1 MTTPSRWGTP
11 LSPWSMAG
19 VGPRGNH
26 PTEVSE
32 GHAVCQGVAM
42 VMKNLRKRLNTTV
55 DELDSTRLQKG
66 YGAEDVSRI
75 GEAPLRE
82 TITLSGEV
90 KETRVV
96 PRADVPSLE
105 VTIGD
110 GTGRAI
116 VVFTGRR
123 KLPGL
128 KLGGG
133 LRVEGVGRLERNR
146 LTLLNPSYTLT

>member
-1 MTTPSRWGTP
+1 
-11 LSPWSMAG
+11 
-19 VGPRGNH
+19 
-26 PTEVSE
+26 
-32 GHAVCQGVAM
+32 M
-42 VMKNLRKRLNTTV
+42 VLGKLRHKLRMTV
-55 DELDSTRLQKG
+55 DELDEVRLK
-66 YGAEDVSRI
+66 SRYAVDTATAI

-82 TITLSGEV
+82 PVRLAGEV

-96 PRADVPSLE
+96 PRAGSPSLE

-123 KLPGL
+123 NLPGL

-133 LRVEGVGRLERNR
+133 ITVEGVGRLERNR
-146 LTLLNPSYTLT
+146 LTLLNPSYTLS